1 MRRKSSFIICTA
13 LIIIANGLMIS
24 VINNGEEKLSNLLV
38 IALALLCFPGF
49 LWAINNEMTSLIR
62 LESSLLLLL
71 AVLSIMRLINRI
83 DPFPDMVN
91 TPVALVAF
99 GLTTLLLVAGI
110 ARWISKNKRNWFT
123 NTQWKSK
130 LAEATN
136 WRQYWGTARW
146 VNDGKFWFSKSIK
159 T

>member
-91 TPVALVAF
+91 APVALVAF

-110 ARWISKNKRNWFT
+110 ARWISKNKRDWFT
-123 NTQWKSK
+123 KNLSETKDYFETVHWF
-130 LAEATN
+130 ETN
-136 WRQYWGTARW
+136 FIWGLSFFFW
-146 VNDGKFWFSKSIK
+146 VHSIR
-159 T
+159 